1 MNIDT
6 VQATGRGSSS
16 MHLTPDMKRVITE
29 QRLAF
34 VATVCPDGTP
44 NLSPKGT
51 IAAFDDEHLVFADI
65 RSPATIRNL
74 KENPSIEI
82 NIVDQFRRKGYRFKG
97 KAQIMRE
104 GELYRDIQE
113 FYGKKWT
120 DVGKGGKELSIRC
133 FVLIKVEEALPLIS
147 PSYDGGADEE
157 QIRYKWIE
165 YFDCLN
171 AKTKERVTGS
181 GDRRTS

>member
-6 VQATGRGSSS
+6 VQATGRGSPS
-16 MHLTPDMKRVITE
+16 MHLTPEMKRVITE
-29 QRLAF
+29 ERLAF

-51 IAAFDDEHLVFADI
+51 IAAFNDEHLVFADI

-74 KENPSIEI
+74 EENPSIEI
-82 NIVDQFRRKGYRFKG
+82 NIVDQFCRKGYRFKG
-97 KAQIMRE
+97 KAQIVRE
-104 GELYRDIQE
+104 GELYRAIQE
-113 FYGKKWT
+113 FYEKKWT

-157 QIRYKWIE
+157 QIRCQWIE
-165 YFDCLN
+165 YFCCLN
-171 AKTKERVTGS
+171 AKTKEQVTGS
-181 GDRRTS
+181 GNRRTS